1 MAGIVNKVYL
11 AEWKAVIHFIG
22 TKNNDFH
29 KRNFSSWF
37 MRLFVAGG
45 EEGGGGVLPM
55 MAYKGRLPK
64 KGLPFSGLRYVKGRE
79 ICHLGL

>member
-1 MAGIVNKVYL
+1 MIFIRGIFL
-11 AEWKAVIHFIG
+11 LDLC
-22 TKNNDFH
+22 DFSWPGE
-29 KRNFSSWF
+29 KR
-37 MRLFVAGG
+37 
-45 EEGGGGVLPM
+45 GGGGVLPM

>member
-45 EEGGGGVLPM
+45 EGGGGTP
-55 MAYKGRLPK
+55 YD
-64 KGLPFSGLRYVKGRE
+64 GL
-79 ICHLGL
+79 

>member
-29 KRNFSSWF
+29 KKNCCSGF

-45 EEGGGGVLPM
+45 GGAPYDGLYGEAPQERVTFFRFQVC
-55 MAYKGRLPK
+55 KG
-64 KGLPFSGLRYVKGRE
+64 
-79 ICHLGL
+79 